1 MSKQMDELI
10 KEEKNNK
17 VLQSLAVG
25 FGMVSISY
33 VSEMIISRNSKLIHF
48 VYITAFNNLFQFL
61 IVGNL
66 DLILW
71 NVAFITA
78 INCL

>member
-25 FGMVSISY
+25 FGMVSIPN

-48 VYITAFNNLFQFL
+48 VHITALNNLFQFL